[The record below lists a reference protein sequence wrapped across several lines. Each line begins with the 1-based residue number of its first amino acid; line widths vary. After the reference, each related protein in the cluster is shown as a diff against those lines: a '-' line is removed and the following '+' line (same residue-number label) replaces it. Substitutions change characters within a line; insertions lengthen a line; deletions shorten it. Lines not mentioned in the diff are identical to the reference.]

1 MLTSNGWLARAAM
14 RLGAHLVCG
23 GVTSALV
30 GALCVGAT
38 GALLG
43 WIMDIDSTPPSWDSG
58 YLFPGA
64 WLGAYLGCG
73 GGIVG
78 AFAAGAV
85 AFDERARHSLA
96 PLRATLMRVALG
108 QSAGTL
114 GALSCYF
121 LLVMWLVFR
130 RAQPFVGTVE
140 DNLDLIIP
148 GAPCAMICGAI
159 AGALWK
165 KSETSPHEI

>member
-1 MLTSNGWLARAAM
+1 MPTTNSWLARAAT
-14 RLGAHLVCG
+14 RLSAHLVCG
-23 GVTSALV
+23 ALVSAIV
-30 GALCVGAT
+30 GALCIGAM

-64 WLGAYLGCG
+64 WLGAYLGCF
-73 GGIVG
+73 GGIIG
-78 AFAAGAV
+78 AVAAGAV
-85 AFDERARHSLA
+85 AFDERARHSWA

-108 QSAGTL
+108 QIAGTI

-121 LLVMWLVFR
+121 LLVMVLVFR

-140 DNLDLIIP
+140 DNLDLMIW
-148 GAPCAMICGAI
+148 GAPMLMICGAI
-159 AGALWK
+159 AGTISRRA
-165 KSETSPHEI
+165 SSGQTT